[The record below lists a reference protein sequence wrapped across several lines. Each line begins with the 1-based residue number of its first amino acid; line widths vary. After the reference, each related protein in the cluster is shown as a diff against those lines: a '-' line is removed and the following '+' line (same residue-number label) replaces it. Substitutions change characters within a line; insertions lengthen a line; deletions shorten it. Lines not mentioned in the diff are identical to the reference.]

1 MKRNEP
7 ISHIMSKDV
16 LTVHV
21 AQKLSEVRALLLEHG
36 IHHIPVV
43 SGTRLVGMISATDMM
58 RLSLAAYGGDER
70 SLDTV
75 LDHQFSIEG
84 VMSKELVT
92 LDKKGSVRDAAAKL
106 RGGHFHGLPVVDD
119 EGNLEGLV
127 TTTDLINYLLDQY

>member
-58 RLSLAAYGGDER
+58 RLSLSAYGGDER